1 MTNIAFASEV
11 DEELLTTEFYLS
23 YDLDNDKLMYFKNIN
38 EIIAPASLTK
48 LMTSLI
54 LIENYNLSD
63 YIEISLPSDY
73 LYEGKVAYLKP
84 GQTMTVENLLEFI
97 LIYSA
102 NDACFAVV
110 QLISNDTD
118 DFLNLMNKKA
128 QQLGMYNTNFKN
140 PDGLDQEGHYTTL
153 NDLLILSK
161 EVVNNYELL
170 SIIMRKSFIS
180 NIEGEDKVYLNTN
193 KLIERNFYGLKTGWT
208 NEAGLTFIGLNQSN
222 DRNILTIVNKSFVNE
237 KKDNHFI
244 DTQNLYAVSI
254 DTFINNVVI
263 DENIDIYKIRNSSDT
278 LTFKSTTPWYVFGN
292 KSNITKIKLNK
303 FNNTKFE
310 YIVNEDLYSVKI
322 SDSLNSVKWNF
333 NLSQF
338 FSGFANNNR

>member
-1 MTNIAFASEV
+1 M
-11 DEELLTTEFYLS
+11 TTEFYLS
-23 YDLDNDKLMYFKNIN
+23 YDLDNEQLMYFKNIN
-38 EIIAPASLTK
+38 ATIAPASLTK

-73 LYEGKVAYLKP
+73 IYEGKVAYLKS
-84 GQTMTVENLLEFI
+84 GQKMTIESLLEFI

-102 NDACFAVV
+102 NDACFAVA
-110 QLISNDTD
+110 QLFNENTD
-118 DFLNLMNKKA
+118 DFLALMNKRAK
-128 QQLGMYNTNFKN
+128 QLGMNNTNFKN
-140 PDGLDQEGHYTTL
+140 PDGLDQDGHYTTL
-153 NDLLILSK
+153 SDLLILSK
-161 EVVNNYELL
+161 EVIDNYELL

-237 KKDNHFI
+237 KKDNHFV
-244 DTQNLYAVSI
+244 DTQNLYSASI

-263 DENIDIYKIRNSSDT
+263 DNNVDIYKIRNNFET
-278 LTFKSTTPWYVFGN
+278 LTFKSTTPWSVFGN
-292 KSNITKIKLNK
+292 KQDISNIKLNE
-303 FNNTKFE
+303 FSETKFD
-310 YIVNEDLYSVKI
+310 YVVNDDLYNVRI
-322 SDSLNSVKWNF
+322 SDSVNSVKWDF
-333 NLSQF
+333 NLSNM
-338 FSGFANNNR
+338 FSFFANNN

>member
-1 MTNIAFASEV
+1 
-11 DEELLTTEFYLS
+11 
-23 YDLDNDKLMYFKNIN
+23 MYFKNIN
-38 EIIAPASLTK
+38 ATIAPASLTK

-73 LYEGKVAYLKP
+73 IYEGKVAYLKS
-84 GQTMTVENLLEFI
+84 GQKMTVESLLEFI

-110 QLISNDTD
+110 QLFNENTD
-118 DFLNLMNKKA
+118 DFLALMNKRAK
-128 QQLGMYNTNFKN
+128 QLGMNNTNFKN
-140 PDGLDQEGHYTTL
+140 PDGLDQDGHYTTL
-153 NDLLILSK
+153 SDLLILSK
-161 EVVNNYELL
+161 EVIDNYELL

-237 KKDNHFI
+237 KKDNHFV
-244 DTQNLYAVSI
+244 DTQNLYSASI

-263 DENIDIYKIRNSSDT
+263 DNNVDIYKIRNNFET
-278 LTFKSTTPWYVFGN
+278 LTFKSTVSWFVFGN
-292 KSNITKIKLNK
+292 KLDISNITLNE
-303 FNNTKFE
+303 FSETKFD
-310 YIVNEDLYSVKI
+310 YVVNDDLYNVRI
-322 SDSLNSVKWNF
+322 SDSVNSVKWDF
-333 NLSQF
+333 NLSSF
-338 FSGFANNNR
+338 FSFFANNN

>member
-1 MTNIAFASEV
+1 
-11 DEELLTTEFYLS
+11 
-23 YDLDNDKLMYFKNIN
+23 MYFKNIN
-38 EIIAPASLTK
+38 ATIAPASLTK

-73 LYEGKVAYLKP
+73 IYEGKVAYLKS
-84 GQTMTVENLLEFI
+84 GQKMTVESLLEFI

-110 QLISNDTD
+110 QLFNENTD
-118 DFLNLMNKKA
+118 DFLALMNKRAK
-128 QQLGMYNTNFKN
+128 QLGMNNTNFKN
-140 PDGLDQEGHYTTL
+140 PDGLDQDGHYTTL
-153 NDLLILSK
+153 SDLLILSK
-161 EVVNNYELL
+161 EVIDNYELL

-222 DRNILTIVNKSFVNE
+222 DRNILTIVNKSYVNE
-237 KKDNHFI
+237 KKDNHFV
-244 DTQNLYAVSI
+244 DTQNLYSASI

-263 DENIDIYKIRNSSDT
+263 DNNVDIYKIRNNFET
-278 LTFKSTTPWYVFGN
+278 LTFKSTKPWFVFGN
-292 KSNITKIKLNK
+292 KLEISNITLNE
-303 FNNTKFE
+303 FSETKFD
-310 YIVNEDLYSVKI
+310 YVVNEDLYNVRISNSV
-322 SDSLNSVKWNF
+322 NSVKWDF
-333 NLSQF
+333 NLSSF
-338 FSGFANNNR
+338 FSFFANNN

>member
-1 MTNIAFASEV
+1 M
-11 DEELLTTEFYLS
+11 TTEFYLS
-23 YDLDNDKLMYFKNIN
+23 YDLDNEQLMYFKNIN
-38 EIIAPASLTK
+38 ATIAPASLTK

-73 LYEGKVAYLKP
+73 IYEGKVAYLKS
-84 GQTMTVENLLEFI
+84 GQKMTVESLLEFI

-110 QLISNDTD
+110 QLFNENTD
-118 DFLNLMNKKA
+118 DFLALMNKRAK
-128 QQLGMYNTNFKN
+128 QLGMNNTNFKN
-140 PDGLDQEGHYTTL
+140 PDGLDQDGHYTTL
-153 NDLLILSK
+153 SDLLILSK
-161 EVVNNYELL
+161 EVIDNYELL

-222 DRNILTIVNKSFVNE
+222 DRNILTIVNRSFVNE
-237 KKDNHFI
+237 KKDNHFV
-244 DTQNLYAVSI
+244 DTQKLYSASI

-263 DENIDIYKIRNSSDT
+263 DNNVDIYKIRNNFET
-278 LTFKSTTPWYVFGN
+278 LTFKSTVSWFVFGN
-292 KSNITKIKLNK
+292 KLDISNITLNE
-303 FNNTKFE
+303 FSETKFD
-310 YIVNEDLYSVKI
+310 YVVNDDLYNVRI
-322 SDSLNSVKWNF
+322 SDSVNSVKWDF
-333 NLSQF
+333 NLSSF
-338 FSGFANNNR
+338 FSFFANNN

>member
-1 MTNIAFASEV
+1 M
-11 DEELLTTEFYLS
+11 TTEFYLS
-23 YDLDNDKLMYFKNIN
+23 YDLDNEQLMYFKNIN
-38 EIIAPASLTK
+38 ATIAPASLTK

-73 LYEGKVAYLKP
+73 IYEGKVAYLKS
-84 GQTMTVENLLEFI
+84 GQKMTVESLLEFI

-110 QLISNDTD
+110 QLFNENTD
-118 DFLNLMNKKA
+118 DFLALMNKRAK
-128 QQLGMYNTNFKN
+128 QLGMNNTNFKN
-140 PDGLDQEGHYTTL
+140 PDGLDQDGHYTTL
-153 NDLLILSK
+153 SDLLILSK
-161 EVVNNYELL
+161 EVIDNYELL

-237 KKDNHFI
+237 KKDNHFV
-244 DTQNLYAVSI
+244 DTQNLYSASI

-263 DENIDIYKIRNSSDT
+263 DNNVDIYKIRNNFET
-278 LTFKSTTPWYVFGN
+278 LTFKSTTPWSVFGN
-292 KSNITKIKLNK
+292 KQDISNIKLNE
-303 FNNTKFE
+303 FSETKFD
-310 YIVNEDLYSVKI
+310 YVVNDDLYNVRI
-322 SDSLNSVKWNF
+322 SDSVNSVKWDF
-333 NLSQF
+333 NLSNF
-338 FSGFANNNR
+338 FSFFANNN

>member
-1 MTNIAFASEV
+1 
-11 DEELLTTEFYLS
+11 
-23 YDLDNDKLMYFKNIN
+23 MYFKNIN
-38 EIIAPASLTK
+38 ATIAPASLTK

-73 LYEGKVAYLKP
+73 IYEGKVAYLKS
-84 GQTMTVENLLEFI
+84 GQKMTVESLLEFI

-110 QLISNDTD
+110 QLFNENTD
-118 DFLNLMNKKA
+118 DFLALMNKRAK
-128 QQLGMYNTNFKN
+128 QLGMNNTNFKN
-140 PDGLDQEGHYTTL
+140 PDGLDQDGHYTTL
-153 NDLLILSK
+153 SDLLILSK
-161 EVVNNYELL
+161 EVIDNYELL

-222 DRNILTIVNKSFVNE
+222 DRNILTIVNRSFVNE
-237 KKDNHFI
+237 KKDNHFV
-244 DTQNLYAVSI
+244 DTQKLYSASI

-263 DENIDIYKIRNSSDT
+263 DNNVDIYKIRNNFET
-278 LTFKSTTPWYVFGN
+278 LTFKSTVSWFVFGN
-292 KSNITKIKLNK
+292 KLDISNITLNE
-303 FNNTKFE
+303 FSETKFD
-310 YIVNEDLYSVKI
+310 YVVNDDLYNVRI
-322 SDSLNSVKWNF
+322 SDSVNSVKWDF
-333 NLSQF
+333 NLSSF
-338 FSGFANNNR
+338 FSFFANNNY